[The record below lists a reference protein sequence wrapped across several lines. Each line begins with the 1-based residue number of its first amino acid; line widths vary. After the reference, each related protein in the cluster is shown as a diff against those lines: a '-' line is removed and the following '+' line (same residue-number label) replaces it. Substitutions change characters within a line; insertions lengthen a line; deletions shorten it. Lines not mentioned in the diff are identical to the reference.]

1 MDPSAETASP
11 QTESPGTRPVGR
23 WTRLPRWARW
33 VITAAVVL
41 LAAAVIAPLVLAA
54 LSRAPED
61 FVSSRALGDGTVAAA
76 DLEGRWEV
84 ADGSQVGYR
93 VGERIGLATLEAVGR
108 TDAVTGEFSVED
120 GVLTEAEFVVD
131 MTTFTSDR
139 SQRDDQFNGRIMDV
153 ETFPESRFTLTEAAE
168 VPDSTD
174 VATMDPFVVI
184 GDLTLRGTTMPVT
197 FDLYAATDEGRLRLT
212 GSTVIVFSEWGIPN
226 PSLPAA
232 MIFTDSDGILE
243 FDLVLAPA

>member
-1 MDPSAETASP
+1 MDPAAETAP
-11 QTESPGTRPVGR
+11 AETAPAGR
-23 WTRLPRWARW
+23 WARLPRWVRW
-33 VITAAVVL
+33 LIAVTVVL
-41 LAAAVIAPLVLAA
+41 AAAAVIAPLVLAA

-61 FVSSRALGDGTVAAA
+61 FVSSRALADGTIAAG
-76 DLEGRWEV
+76 DLEGRWEI
-84 ADGSQVGYR
+84 APDSQVGYR

-108 TDAVTGEFSVED
+108 TDAVTGSFNVEA

-139 SQRDDQFNGRIMDV
+139 SQRDDQFDGRIMDV
-153 ETFPESRFTLTEAAE
+153 ENFPESRFTLTEAVV
-168 VPDSTD
+168 VPETTD
-174 VATMDPFVVI
+174 VATMDPFVVV

-232 MIFTDSDGILE
+232 MIFTDSNGVLE
-243 FDLVLAPA
+243 FDLVLVPT